1 MMSRLDV
8 LIYFNK
14 PKQLALVDEKQA
26 EQCCALDVE
35 EN

>member
-1 MMSRLDV
+1 MLSRSAV
-8 LIYFNK
+8 LINFNK
-14 PKQLALVDEKQA
+14 PMQLALVDEKQA